1 LGSSNWGLQ
10 TTLERSY
17 PLEASGETIGLSDYF
32 TALVHE
38 AWLKLKNSPPFAA
51 KPLTK
56 FKAIAANAVR
66 QVLGGGGSDKAD
78 RAVHGRSFR
87 GRRRRGGAFGGFEGS
102 HCD

>member
-1 LGSSNWGLQ
+1 MAGSASIVHIASFVRKNEAHQ
-10 TTLERSY
+10 TLN
-17 PLEASGETIGLSDYF
+17 F